1 MFIEVDDGIYVNLS
15 QVFSIS
21 YKSYQNKGVWVFSSS
36 YIEESDRSLADKSN
50 RKINSRYF
58 VSREEAE
65 TWLEEMIKSEGIIRE
80 KRRQRK
86 RQYDGR
92 SYQ

>member
-1 MFIEVDDGIYVNLS
+1 MFIEVDDGVYINLS
-15 QVFSIS
+15 QVFSIT
-21 YKSYQNKGVWVFSSS
+21 YKSYQNKGVWVFSSAN
-36 YIEESDRSLADKSN
+36 IEESDRSLADKSN

-58 VSREEAE
+58 ISREEAE
-65 TWLEEMIKSEGIIRE
+65 IWLEEMVKTEGILRE

-86 RQYDGR
+86 RQFDAR